1 MKQFLIELIKEEIL
15 ASIREALAYVVDLE
29 QNQILSNGEMEEDE
43 RERKMRIVS
52 HVEFEMT
59 ERIEKIKKKIAQ
71 K

>member
-1 MKQFLIELIKEEIL
+1 MDE
-15 ASIREALAYVVDLE
+15 
-29 QNQILSNGEMEEDE
+29 GE

>member
-1 MKQFLIELIKEEIL
+1 
-15 ASIREALAYVVDLE
+15 VVDLE
-29 QNQILSNGEMEEDE
+29 QNQILSNGDMEEDE

-59 ERIEKIKKKIAQ
+59 ERIELIKKKIAQ